1 MYYYYI
7 LVDGKYQLFISKNQD
22 NILGGFVERLSE
34 LLTIAN
40 IKPTQLA
47 KNLGVKSATI
57 TRYLSG
63 IRKPRLE
70 MLFKIADYFHCS
82 IDFLLGRSDTGEHF
96 DPLPLPDFKERFS
109 FLLDFYKKSR
119 YRLVKD
125 THIDESIIYDWQN
138 GKFSPGIESLIVMA
152 DYFECSIEFILGRE
166 N

>member
-22 NILGGFVERLSE
+22 NILGGFVEIMYNWSNFVERLSE

-96 DPLPLPDFKERFS
+96 DPLPYWTFIKSPDTGWSK
-109 FLLDFYKKSR
+109 
-119 YRLVKD
+119 
-125 THIDESIIYDWQN
+125 THILMKVLSMTGRMES
-138 GKFSPGIESLIVMA
+138 SLPG
-152 DYFECSIEFILGRE
+152 
-166 N
+166 

>member
-1 MYYYYI
+1 MYNW
-7 LVDGKYQLFISKNQD
+7 SN
-22 NILGGFVERLSE
+22 FVERLSE

-138 GKFSPGIESLIVMA
+138 G
-152 DYFECSIEFILGRE
+152 
-166 N
+166 